1 MHSTLSYLDCK
12 KDLERSHYELLQSCP
27 PHQTHDIKQDLR
39 MSLESIVLQFQGDP
53 VAPREGGPFEY
64 KRAIDAM
71 SHAYV
76 ETDERGIIRRT
87 NKALIELFGLRRE
100 QRLTGWPL
108 LLFIEH
114 EDRSRFFDELFSA
127 RRPNVLYTAGQ
138 TFRIGLPNEPRP
150 RCYMNA
156 RGLRGIDGTLN
167 GIVWLLGHT
176 N

>member
-1 MHSTLSYLDCK
+1 MHSLLNYLDCK
-12 KDLERSHYELLQSCP
+12 RELERSHYELLRSCP
-27 PHQTHDIKQDLR
+27 PHHADAIEQELRTSVESLAARFQDGP
-39 MSLESIVLQFQGDP
+39 I
-53 VAPREGGPFEY
+53 APRQLGPFEY
-64 KRAIDAM
+64 KRGIDAM

-76 ETDERGIIRRT
+76 ETDGRGIIRRT
-87 NKALIELFGLRRE
+87 NKALTELFGLLP
-100 QRLTGWPL
+100 QQSLTGWPL

-138 TFRIGLPNEPRP
+138 TFRVGPPNEPRTQ
-150 RCYMNA
+150 CYMNG
-156 RGLRGIDGTLN
+156 RGLRSSNGALH